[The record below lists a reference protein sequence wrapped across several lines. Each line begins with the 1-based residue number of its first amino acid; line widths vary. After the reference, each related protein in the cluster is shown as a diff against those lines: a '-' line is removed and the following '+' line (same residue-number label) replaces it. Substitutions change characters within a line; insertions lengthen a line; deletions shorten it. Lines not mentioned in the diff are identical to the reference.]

1 MNVLNGAEFTFKM
14 VNFMFCEV
22 HLNFKKKKDTKQIG
36 TGHLSYLYDD
46 KEVIWEAHWFLE
58 I

>member
-1 MNVLNGAEFTFKM
+1 MVLSLLLKWLILCFVKFISILKR
-14 VNFMFCEV
+14 
-22 HLNFKKKKDTKQIG
+22 KKDTKQIG